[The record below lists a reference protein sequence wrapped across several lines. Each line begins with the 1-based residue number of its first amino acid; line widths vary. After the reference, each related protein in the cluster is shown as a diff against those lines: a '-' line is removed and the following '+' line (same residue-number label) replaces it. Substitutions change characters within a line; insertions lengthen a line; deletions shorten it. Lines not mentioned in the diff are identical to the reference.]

1 MIASVVVVV
10 VATHRYCLDCTF
22 NNKSLDWYYD
32 LEQAQAEEIM
42 QTATIEIMMMMMMMV
57 MMTMLHHTTYKTMVL
72 NIIVHVECCVELRIK
87 AFFFVFVC
95 VLSLRVE

>member
-1 MIASVVVVV
+1 MIASVAVVV
-10 VATHRYCLDCTF
+10 VATHRHCLDCTC

-57 MMTMLHHTTYKTMVL
+57 MMTMLHHTTYKTMVFEILLCML
-72 NIIVHVECCVELRIK
+72 NV
-87 AFFFVFVC
+87 VC
-95 VLSLRVE
+95 KLN